1 MDQIIINWLLG
12 ALGAVLGF
20 LLNQIWQAVKDL
32 QKTDETLADKLS
44 RIEVLMAGHYV
55 SKTDFSDVITR
66 MFVKLDS
73 IENKLDKKVDK

>member
-1 MDQIIINWLLG
+1 MDQLIINWLLG

-32 QKTDETLADKLS
+32 QKTDETLADKVS

-55 SKTDFSDVITR
+55 SKTELNAIVSRLFL
-66 MFVKLDS
+66 KLDS
-73 IENKLDKKVDK
+73 IDSKLDKKVDK